1 MRNFIGWATNKS
13 FWAIILLVISI
24 WSAFSF
30 YEAGYKKAEAINTAI
45 ISEKEKEIV
54 KLRNTLIIE
63 NKLPFKLLSIQCQIP
78 HL

>member
-30 YEAGYKKAEAINTAI
+30 YEAGYAKAEAINNAI

-54 KLRNTLIIE
+54 KLRNMLAIE
-63 NKLPFKLLSIQCQIP
+63 DRLPLKLLSIQCKIP